1 MSICDLSCNAFIDA
15 LASSQPYP
23 GGGGAAALA
32 GAIGVALGDMVGSF
46 TVGKKKYL
54 EVEELMVELKKQ
66 SAELEKQL
74 LHLVDE
80 DARVFAPLSKAY
92 GLPTTTEEEKS
103 YKAEVMEQ
111 CLKDAASVPMGIMH
125 CACQALDILSQFA
138 AKGSKMMVSDAG
150 CGAVCCRAALEAAS
164 LNVFINTKS
173 MKDRQYADKLNAEAE
188 AMLKQYTQLAQKIY
202 DQVTKQCR

>member
-1 MSICDLSCNAFIDA
+1 MRICDLSCTDFIDA

-54 EVEELMVELKKQ
+54 DVEAEMISLKQQ

-92 GLPTTTEEEKS
+92 GLPTTTDEEKA
-103 YKAEVMEQ
+103 Y
-111 CLKDAASVPMGIMH
+111 
-125 CACQALDILSQFA
+125 
-138 AKGSKMMVSDAG
+138 
-150 CGAVCCRAALEAAS
+150 
-164 LNVFINTKS
+164 
-173 MKDRQYADKLNAEAE
+173 
-188 AMLKQYTQLAQKIY
+188 
-202 DQVTKQCR
+202 